1 MTSKIVERVARE
13 AGIAELPAALAE
25 RLPASD
31 LKSLLLHTFS
41 ARAARATEVELL
53 RSFESKKAVRPS
65 AVDARVFHAF
75 EAEAYRLSEK
85 GYSFGQ
91 VSVELADTD
100 VVLALLAAAG
110 IERAEVRSAARAHD
124 PSGAARLLE
133 NAARDVPLRVFD
145 PAKELSHLVDPTL
158 LVRLVRAK
166 DRVFAP
172 LSARFPGVSFFIAPL
187 RLEGLGYYAGLRLR
201 LNVTLPDG
209 TEISLGDGGFTTWTQ
224 RLLGNRRE
232 RFLAS
237 GIGTELACKILR
249 GRT

>member
-1 MTSKIVERVARE
+1 VWLT
-13 AGIAELPAALAE
+13 LFE
-25 RLPASD
+25 RL
-31 LKSLLLHTFS
+31 
-41 ARAARATEVELL
+41 
-53 RSFESKKAVRPS
+53 SK
-65 AVDARVFHAF
+65 
-75 EAEAYRLSEK
+75 K